1 MDFGLAY
8 RVRMCYIFRMK
19 ALAHTA
25 WKNEEEVTLSENGGR
40 KLTGY
45 ITSID
50 NEGWII
56 FLTLE
61 GRETFSYLPE
71 VYAIEF

>member
-1 MDFGLAY
+1 MDFGLAHH
-8 RVRMCYIFRMK
+8 VKVCYIFHMK
-19 ALAHTA
+19 ALAQTA
-25 WKNEEEVTLSENGGR
+25 QCNEEEVTILENGGR

-45 ITSID
+45 ITAID
-50 NEGWII
+50 NEGWLT